1 MSKIDIDELLKIL
14 PKLIRENDTVKG
26 AIISALSGV
35 VATHEDIVEL
45 NKAMDKRFEAMQK
58 TMDKRFEAMDKR
70 FEAMQKTM
78 DERFEAMQKTM
89 DKRFEAMDKR
99 FEAMDKRFETIEVD
113 ISELKNMVGNI
124 QQTLG
129 KPFEQFARNVVVRI
143 LDGEGM
149 ENVQLESRKF
159 RDPERFVSE
168 GIEEVEIDGFSLTP
182 PIVVEITSILR
193 STEKVH
199 KFLRKKEFLE
209 RKYQKDFRGFF
220 IAASTE
226 FPSEEIG
233 EITVLLRKKNSELLN
248 L

>member
-58 TMDKRFEAMDKR
+58 TMDQRFEAMDKR

-78 DERFEAMQKTM
+78 DERFEAMQKT
-89 DKRFEAMDKR
+89 MDKR

>member
-45 NKAMDKRFEAMQK
+45 NKAMDKRFEAM
-58 TMDKRFEAMDKR
+58 DKRFDALR
-70 FEAMQKTM
+70 
-78 DERFEAMQKTM
+78 
-89 DKRFEAMDKR
+89 
-99 FEAMDKRFETIEVD
+99 VD
-113 ISELKNMVGNI
+113 ISELKSMLGNI
-124 QQTLG
+124 QKTLG
-129 KPFEQFARNVVVRI
+129 KPFEQYARNVVVRI
-143 LDGEGM
+143 LEGEGM
-149 ENVQLESRKF
+149 ENVQLVSKKF
-159 RDPERFVSE
+159 KDSERYVSE

-193 STEKVH
+193 NREKVN

-209 RKYQKDFRGFF
+209 RKYQKSFRGFF

-233 EITVLLRKKNSELLN
+233 EITVLLRKENSELLN

>member
-45 NKAMDKRFEAMQK
+45 NKAMDKRFEAIQK
-58 TMDKRFEAMDKR
+58 S
-70 FEAMQKTM
+70 
-78 DERFEAMQKTM
+78 M

-99 FEAMDKRFETIEVD
+99 FEAMDKRFEAMDKRFDAIRVD
-113 ISELKNMVGNI
+113 ISELKSMLGNI
-124 QQTLG
+124 QKTLG

-143 LDGEGM
+143 LEGEGM
-149 ENVQLESRKF
+149 ENVQLVSKKF
-159 RDPERFVSE
+159 KDSERYVSE

-193 STEKVH
+193 NREKVN

-209 RKYQKDFRGFF
+209 KKYQKSFRGFF

-233 EITVLLRKKNSELLN
+233 EITVLLRKENSELLN